1 MTTSQMLSQLSIDEL
16 RERIIR
22 LSMQAIHTN
31 SEADREAARTY
42 QQEWSRRYAPPSALP
57 QVGEVYWRRGDTSH
71 RSSVCVVTHV
81 GRWGQWPDVP
91 LENGC
96 VEFRYLHLERTCELH
111 RDTFARQFELATGPE
126 LAWVL

>member
-42 QQEWSRRYAPPSALP
+42 QQEWSRRYARRVPILEPTVLESMRG
-57 QVGEVYWRRGDTSH
+57 GEVQS
-71 RSSVCVVTHV
+71 
-81 GRWGQWPDVP
+81 
-91 LENGC
+91 
-96 VEFRYLHLERTCELH
+96 
-111 RDTFARQFELATGPE
+111 
-126 LAWVL
+126 

>member
-1 MTTSQMLSQLSIDEL
+1 MTTPTTLSQLSIDEL

-57 QVGEVYWRRGDTSH
+57 QVGDIYWRRYVASH
-71 RSSVCVVTHV
+71 ASSVNVVMGVDQGHV
-81 GRWGQWPDVP
+81 
-91 LENGC
+91 EY
-96 VEFRYLHLERTCELH
+96 RYLDGWIIRRTTLETYL
-111 RDTFARQFELATGPE
+111 AQFEPASGPE
-126 LAWVL
+126 LAEVL